1 MSVSSQPPLP
11 HYQQSD
17 SLEFCFSA
25 NSTSVFTMVQDQKS
39 LDKVFAKVAISE
51 TRPATVG
58 LNDDIAGRDSEETSK
73 RLAKWLEKQW
83 SVKGS
88 WER

>member
-1 MSVSSQPPLP
+1 
-11 HYQQSD
+11 
-17 SLEFCFSA
+17 
-25 NSTSVFTMVQDQKS
+25 MVQDQKS
-39 LDKVFAKVAISE
+39 LDKVFAKVATSE

-58 LNDDIAGRDSEETSK
+58 LNDDIAGRDSEETSN

-83 SVKGS
+83 GVKGS